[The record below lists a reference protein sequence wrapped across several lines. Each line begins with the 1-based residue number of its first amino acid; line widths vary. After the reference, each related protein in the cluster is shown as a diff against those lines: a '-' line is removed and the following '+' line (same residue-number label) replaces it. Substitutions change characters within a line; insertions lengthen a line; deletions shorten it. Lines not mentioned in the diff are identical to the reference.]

1 MTNKKQN
8 YFLNAKGKIKSLAN
22 LTTLSDNATQLVDWL
37 KNNKKKSE
45 LAVLLMSVLMFLT
58 MCKNADHDI
67 ATENENNIPTPPIK
81 IENAVAEETKNEIKQ
96 EHKNI
101 LSKTYKLD
109 DENFIPMFIE
119 ENWFDIVAGL
129 IELETW
135 RGNTVTK
142 HHREN
147 RLTWLLGLT
156 WVYEKNSKGQYDQ
169 SECTKKTAHL
179 IDKMSAQEKWNQIK
193 IHIAYQGE
201 CLRRIKNSLLSNGYK
216 TMSAQQLL
224 GLLFAGYQMPSV
236 GPQII
241 EQLVDKNTEQ
251 EIADAF
257 LVYPHK
263 STSFREGTYKR
274 RWWCAMYYLGKINTD
289 LIMNM
294 KRQGFSDVD
303 YETLID
309 ANDITQEYSCKLDNK
324 TIDSA
329 INTMNTCKVRKEN
342 TVKQFMLEDPVLKQ
356 LYNNRYNQKNL
367 TMNKYINSPDAG
379 R

>member
-1 MTNKKQN
+1 
-8 YFLNAKGKIKSLAN
+8 
-22 LTTLSDNATQLVDWL
+22 
-37 KNNKKKSE
+37 
-45 LAVLLMSVLMFLT
+45 
-58 MCKNADHDI
+58 
-67 ATENENNIPTPPIK
+67 
-81 IENAVAEETKNEIKQ
+81 
-96 EHKNI
+96 
-101 LSKTYKLD
+101 
-109 DENFIPMFIE
+109 
-119 ENWFDIVAGL
+119 
-129 IELETW
+129 
-135 RGNTVTK
+135 
-142 HHREN
+142 
-147 RLTWLLGLT
+147 
-156 WVYEKNSKGQYDQ
+156 
-169 SECTKKTAHL
+169 
-179 IDKMSAQEKWNQIK
+179 MSAQEKWNQIK

-241 EQLVDKNTEQ
+241 EQLIDKNTEQ

-309 ANDITQEYSCKLDNK
+309 VNDITQEYSCKLDNK